1 MDIKSGKD
9 YPAGALSNFAPH
21 PFTFRGVECNSMEG
35 FLQAVKFK
43 NPDMQ
48 KFTCTLVGRMA
59 KAHGRNKNWQEKQT
73 LWWNGEAIKRN
84 SDEYQELL
92 DEAFNAMFDQNEKAK
107 KALLA
112 SGSAVLKHSI
122 GRTKQSETVLTKKE
136 FCSRLTQI
144 RSRLYAEQFID

>member
-9 YPAGALSNFAPH
+9 YPASALSNFAPH
-21 PFTFRGVECNSMEG
+21 PFVFRGIECNSMEG
-35 FLQAVKFK
+35 LLQAVKFK
-43 NPDMQ
+43 NPEMA
-48 KFTCTLVGRMA
+48 KFTCTLVGRKA
-59 KAHGRNKNWQEKQT
+59 KAHGRGKNWQEKQT
-73 LWWNGEAIKRN
+73 LWWNGEAIKRD

-144 RSRLYAEQFID
+144 RSRLYAETFID

>member
-1 MDIKSGKD
+1 MDIKSGKR

-21 PFTFRGVECNSMEG
+21 PFVFRGVECNSMEG
-35 FLQAVKFK
+35 LLQAVKFK
-43 NPDMQ
+43 TPDLQ
-48 KFTCTLVGRMA
+48 EAVCRLVGRKA
-59 KAHGRNKNWQEKQT
+59 KATGWGKNWQSTQT
-73 LWWNGEAIKRN
+73 LWWNGEPIKRD

-92 DEAFNAMFDQNEKAK
+92 DEAFNAMFDQNAKAK

-112 SGSAVLKHSI
+112 SGNATLKHSI

-136 FCSRLTQI
+136 FCSRLTDI

>member
-9 YPAGALSNFAPH
+9 YPASALSNFAPH
-21 PFTFRGVECNSMEG
+21 PFSFRGVECNSMEG
-35 FLQAVKFK
+35 LLQALKFK
-43 NPDMQ
+43 NPEMAT
-48 KFTCTLVGRMA
+48 FTCTLVGRKA
-59 KAHGRNKNWQEKQT
+59 KAHGRGKNWQEKQT
-73 LWWNGEAIKRN
+73 LWWNGEAIKRD

-92 DEAFNAMFDQNEKAK
+92 DEVFNAMFDQNEKAK